1 LKKRRRETIPKPRS
15 NFIKVKC
22 PECGNEQVVFDRASI
37 TVHCNICN
45 AVVAEPTGGKASV
58 KGTIVAALE

>member
-1 LKKRRRETIPKPRS
+1 MKKRRMEMIPKPRS

-22 PECGNEQVVFDRASI
+22 PECGNEQAVFERASI

-45 AVVAEPTGGKASV
+45 APLVVPTGGKALLKGEVLSV
-58 KGTIVAALE
+58 LG